1 MSSTSDRPQPAAP
14 EGLCARVAAW
24 DRAVSSRIAVDW
36 PHPRS
41 LTLPVAAV
49 SLTANYG
56 ILWFAIALI
65 PWLSGASRGWQQAV
79 FIGGAVLLT
88 EVLTFCVKVAVGR
101 RRPVLPGSQP
111 ADLIPV
117 PRSRSFPSSHASMGM
132 VGLLT
137 TASLYSDWTLALCVL
152 VAVLAFSRVYLRV
165 HYLVD
170 VLAGLL
176 FGAVVGMIVLALA
189 GGLV

>member
-14 EGLCARVAAW
+14 EGLRERVAAW

-36 PHPRS
+36 PNPRW
-41 LTLPVAAV
+41 LTVPVAAV

-56 ILWFAIALI
+56 ILWFGLALI
-65 PWLSGASRGWQQAV
+65 PWLAGAHLGWQRALY
-79 FIGGAVLLT
+79 IGGSVLLT
-88 EVLTFCVKVAVGR
+88 EVLTFCIKVAVGR
-101 RRPVLPGSQP
+101 RRPARLRSQP

-137 TASLYSDWTLALCVL
+137 AASLYPIWTLPLCAL
-152 VAVLAFSRVYLRV
+152 VALLAFSRVYLRV
-165 HYLVD
+165 HYVAD

-176 FGAVVGMIVLALA
+176 FGAVVGAVVVASA
-189 GGLV
+189 GRLF